1 MHKISFTIYT
11 HIFEDAGIKS
21 EYFLWNKMIPV
32 NRCCL
37 SSLYLICSQ
46 SSPIITN
53 DTDHCTP
60 CMWRGPGPG
69 PDWAV
74 QVPGVVW
81 ASARCVP
88 TIRRLHRTLQC
99 WAPQPSHEVPWLL
112 RGTVACL
119 LWLLLLTYPVIQRYI
134 YLLYSL
140 LLYNIKNIWFILY
153 FYDQFSLEKLYDK

>member
-1 MHKISFTIYT
+1 
-11 HIFEDAGIKS
+11 
-21 EYFLWNKMIPV
+21 MIPV

-46 SSPIITN
+46 SSPMITN

-88 TIRRLHRTLQC
+88 PIRRLHRTRQC

-112 RGTVACL
+112 WGTVACL
-119 LWLLLLTYPVIQRYI
+119 LWLLLLTYPVIQRFRCHL

-140 LLYNIKNIWFILY
+140 LLCLISAGGTSYHYRGIL
-153 FYDQFSLEKLYDK
+153 FDIGAVAVPKTHVS